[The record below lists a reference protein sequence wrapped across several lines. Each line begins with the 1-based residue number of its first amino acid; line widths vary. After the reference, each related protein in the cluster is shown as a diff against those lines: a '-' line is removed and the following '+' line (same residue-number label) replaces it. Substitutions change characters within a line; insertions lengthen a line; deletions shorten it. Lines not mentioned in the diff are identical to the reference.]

1 MARIRIRRFCV
12 RNPKLFF
19 NRPIVVLGDVLVV
32 TSYVSPNNLLIHQFV
47 SHYSW
52 AARHNCLQSVKCGG
66 SDLYTYTYT
75 LTQATLHF
83 RHVSA
88 GAGWGRAQEPGLTFP
103 AARTT
108 VPPPVITHHSLS
120 APRHPSYHHYLI
132 MLVINMSGY
141 FKSIF
146 KDIFGYIFESLL
158 TILVGLW
165 H

>member
-1 MARIRIRRFCV
+1 M
-12 RNPKLFF
+12 
-19 NRPIVVLGDVLVV
+19 VV
-32 TSYVSPNNLLIHQFV
+32 TSDKRMYVSPNNLLIHQFV
-47 SHYSW
+47 AHYSW

-75 LTQATLHF
+75 LIHATLHF
-83 RHVSA
+83 RNGSA

-108 VPPPVITHHSLS
+108 VPPSVITHRSLS
-120 APRHPSYHHYLI
+120 APRLPSYHHYLI

-146 KDIFGYIFESLL
+146 KDIFGDISESLL
-158 TILVGLW
+158 TILVDSSRSPGLMW